1 MHLISIILLA
11 FTAHEGGHFTAAL
24 FCGYRLRFYRAG
36 FRLVWNMPSATPAKQ
51 RLIAQT
57 GFGGEFLVG
66 LLLLVLFGTEGAWIT
81 KSYLIAYWSFAVLH
95 FLAYPWYASGEH
107 SDFKWMR

>member
-1 MHLISIILLA
+1 MISVILLA
-11 FTAHEGGHFTAAL
+11 FIAHEGCHFLAAL
-24 FCGYRLRFYRAG
+24 CFGYRLHFYRDG
-36 FRLVWNMPSATPAKQ
+36 FRLLWNMPSTTPAKQ
-51 RLIAQT
+51 RLIAQA

-66 LLLLVLFGTEGAWIT
+66 LLLLALCGTPGAWVT
-81 KSYLIAYWSFAVLH
+81 KSYLVAYWSFAVLH